1 MIRFGK
7 VKDTE
12 ANTAFTVRK
21 TQDMD
26 TDDYFEA
33 LAAKRGKL
41 SATEID

>member
-1 MIRFGK
+1 MNTAK
-7 VKDTE
+7 AKDTE

-26 TDDYFEA
+26 TDDMFEA

-41 SATEID
+41 TASQVD